1 MRVCMPVCIC
11 AVVLFAA
18 DPFPST
24 GKTIEDFAISRW
36 KITAKASGDLNKDG
50 LADYAV
56 ELTAEDTIQFINE
69 EEHIS
74 AEDSVYY
81 HPTNLLI
88 LFNNGNGYTK
98 KRVAP
103 NAVPDDHDKYRC
115 ITLEAMDIT
124 RGVLNI
130 STYSFMSMG
139 GWTATSMTKRYRY
152 QNGDFYKIGQDET
165 SFHRAHGD
173 AESYSTNYLTGKRSI
188 KTYNMFNDSIPE
200 KTRWEKVPKKPLLT
214 INAYEY

>member
-1 MRVCMPVCIC
+1 MKQLLLLLLLL
-11 AVVLFAA
+11 ATAFAA
-18 DPFPST
+18 DPFPRK
-24 GKTIEDFAISRW
+24 GKTIDDFAIDGW

-50 LADYAV
+50 LADYAL
-56 ELTAEDTIQFINE
+56 EMTAKDTIQFISK

-88 LFNNGNGYTK
+88 LFNNGNGYIK

-139 GWTATSMTKRYRY
+139 GWTATSTTKRYRF

-173 AESYSTNYLTGKRSI
+173 AEAYSTNYLTGKRSI
-188 KTYNMFNDSIPE
+188 KTFNMFNDSIPE
-200 KTRWEKVPKKPLLT
+200 KTRWEKLKKKPLT
-214 INAYEY
+214 DINTNEF